1 MLEKCVRI
9 NGVHTG
15 IRHIVLTEELFT
27 DSE

>member
-15 IRHIVLTEELFT
+15 IRQIVLAEELFT

>member
-9 NGVHTG
+9 SGVHTD
-15 IRHIVLTEELFT
+15 IRQIVLTEELFT